1 MKRKESSLTSWW
13 VDLGISKKT
22 LLVQSLMIVLPLLIC
37 IYFLINSAYMDYV
50 SHVAQTSYQ
59 YCRYT
64 LDSIEANMMQI
75 KSAGNVAG
83 NSRMVQ
89 NVLSSETSASD
100 SEQLTKLQHWL
111 NSTLSGRQYIQ
122 SVRLYST
129 AGSCETAKRNYTLW
143 PEAFPADRSGW
154 HLQLKTPEEEAS
166 LFWQQNILKDEQ
178 VVGVLIIR
186 VQPHFFSDVMSKL
199 AATAGGNCYVF
210 QTDTSIY
217 VDELLSNQQLPID
230 PKLYQNLPEG
240 YQLVNDK
247 EYISV
252 FHCSALNLSFL
263 TCGGV
268 ELYANAFHAYFSKF
282 CIIAGLLVLLF
293 LLAAILNHYS
303 ITKRMKDLA
312 EQIERQKE
320 QLHALNVVETLP
332 PIEIMG
338 RDEIGQVAQ
347 NYNAMLGQLLESV
360 RRERTAEQ
368 LQQTA
373 RFSALQ
379 AQIQPHF
386 LYNTLESLRMM
397 ADESNAE
404 DVAEMLFVLG
414 KLMRGSISGRE
425 QEISLA
431 REIENCV
438 CYLKLSKLRFER
450 LNFQLSCETDIQ
462 DIVCPRFILQ
472 PLVENSIQH
481 GISHCRHNG
490 EVSIRVYRENAMLL
504 IDVQDNG
511 AGISSERLEEIRHAL
526 ATNEGLQQEHGGIG
540 LCNVHQRLKMF
551 YGENSGLE
559 ITSTP
564 GQGTICRIRI
574 VDERKLLEDERLTAV
589 KI

>member
-1 MKRKESSLTSWW
+1 
-13 VDLGISKKT
+13 
-22 LLVQSLMIVLPLLIC
+22 
-37 IYFLINSAYMDYV
+37 
-50 SHVAQTSYQ
+50 
-59 YCRYT
+59 
-64 LDSIEANMMQI
+64 
-75 KSAGNVAG
+75 
-83 NSRMVQ
+83 
-89 NVLSSETSASD
+89 
-100 SEQLTKLQHWL
+100 
-111 NSTLSGRQYIQ
+111 
-122 SVRLYST
+122 
-129 AGSCETAKRNYTLW
+129 
-143 PEAFPADRSGW
+143 
-154 HLQLKTPEEEAS
+154 
-166 LFWQQNILKDEQ
+166 
-178 VVGVLIIR
+178 
-186 VQPHFFSDVMSKL
+186 
-199 AATAGGNCYVF
+199 
-210 QTDTSIY
+210 
-217 VDELLSNQQLPID
+217 
-230 PKLYQNLPEG
+230 
-240 YQLVNDK
+240 
-247 EYISV
+247 
-252 FHCSALNLSFL
+252 
-263 TCGGV
+263 
-268 ELYANAFHAYFSKF
+268 
-282 CIIAGLLVLLF
+282 
-293 LLAAILNHYS
+293 
-303 ITKRMKDLA
+303 
-312 EQIERQKE
+312 
-320 QLHALNVVETLP
+320 
-332 PIEIMG
+332 
-338 RDEIGQVAQ
+338 
-347 NYNAMLGQLLESV
+347 
-360 RRERTAEQ
+360 
-368 LQQTA
+368 
-373 RFSALQ
+373 
-379 AQIQPHF
+379 
-386 LYNTLESLRMM
+386 MM